1 MKKIVSR
8 LFALFGYNAVAVVGG
23 ASVLG
28 GIAVW
33 KAAVLAGVASVLPVV
48 QKLAAAYVNDGVL
61 SDSEAD
67 EAFGN

>member
-1 MKKIVSR
+1 MKKIVAR

-33 KAAVLAGVASVLPVV
+33 KAAVLAGGASVLPVV